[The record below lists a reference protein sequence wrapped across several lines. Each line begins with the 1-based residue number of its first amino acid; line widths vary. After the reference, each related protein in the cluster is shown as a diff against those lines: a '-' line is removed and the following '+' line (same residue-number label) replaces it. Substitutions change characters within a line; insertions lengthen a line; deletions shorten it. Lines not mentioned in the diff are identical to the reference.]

1 MTNQAKKIQYIII
14 GDFIPC
20 PECTHLGAEHDGGI
34 LAPMKCHHLDDSVEC
49 PCILDGVAFQILV
62 DSTPSTGQ
70 GTGEQA
76 P

>member
-1 MTNQAKKIQYIII
+1 MTNAPKGVQYIII

-34 LAPMKCHHLDDSVEC
+34 LAPMKCHHLDGDTEC
-49 PCILDGVAFQILV
+49 PCILDGVQYQTLAT
-62 DSTPSTGQ
+62 STPTTGQ
-70 GTGEQA
+70 GTGEKT